1 MRYPFGA
8 KLRYL
13 EETSYKL
20 KILSVAEGRPITK
33 VVKEVVDCAY
43 DSLDAETRQ
52 KAVDKVGE
60 FKSKENGYFTGDKK

>member
-1 MRYPFGA
+1 MRYPFEA

-33 VVKEVVDCAY
+33 VVKDVVDFAY
-43 DSLDAETRQ
+43 DNLDADSRQ

-60 FKSKENGYFTGDKK
+60 FRSKENGYIAGDNK

>member
-1 MRYPFGA
+1 MRYPFEA

-33 VVKEVVDCAY
+33 VVKDVVDFAY
-43 DSLDAETRQ
+43 NNLDADARQ

-60 FKSKENGYFTGDKK
+60 FRSKENGYIAGDSK